1 MRRFLIPLLI
11 VGLLACRSSFN
22 KKEPVFTGDNAAF
35 FHLASAT
42 YPVEEIRKELPAQ
55 IAYPDLSED
64 VLSRILASLI
74 FQRETVWGKT
84 TRRVFYNE
92 QLPGLALRMREVIAK
107 LDEGKRLVVITRHD
121 PDHSVLS
128 HMERTTMLV
137 WVDEAGLNLVLGEIR
152 QELPHND
159 ILERQDWLN
168 ILPVSLKRAYNDL
181 SLAPGPYTLK
191 TIRGFVHNTWAVF
204 PLDQLSSLPAVPAH
218 NRAGE
223 EDKPAKKDEK
233 KDDKKDKPVES
244 TDKPAADMPVTEA
257 PPAKTEPAPAA
268 PEKKEPSAAL
278 KDRLTEL
285 KQALEQGLITQAEY
299 DEKRKA
305 ILDKY

>member
-1 MRRFLIPLLI
+1 MRLSLFSLLI
-11 VGLLACRSSFN
+11 VLGLAACRSPFN

-35 FHLASAT
+35 FHLASST

-64 VLSRILASLI
+64 TLSRILASLI

-92 QLPGLALRMREVIAK
+92 QLPNLVLRMREVIGK

-128 HMERTTMLV
+128 HMERTTMLI

-159 ILERQDWLN
+159 ILERQDWLS
-168 ILPVSLKRAYNDL
+168 ILPVSMKRAYNDL
-181 SLAPGPYTLK
+181 SLAPGPYTFK
-191 TIRGFVHNTWAVF
+191 TIRGFKHNTWAIF
-204 PLDQLSSLPAVPAH
+204 PLDQLASLPAVPPH
-218 NRAGE
+218 NRAGNE
-223 EDKPAKKDEK
+223 EKPVKTEEKKEAKKEEMPVDSEDKPATDAPPSAK
-233 KDDKKDKPVES
+233 ES
-244 TDKPAADMPVTEA
+244 EPAAL
-257 PPAKTEPAPAA
+257 KKEPAPA
-268 PEKKEPSAAL
+268 L
-278 KDRLTEL
+278 RDRLTEL

-305 ILDKY
+305 ILEKY